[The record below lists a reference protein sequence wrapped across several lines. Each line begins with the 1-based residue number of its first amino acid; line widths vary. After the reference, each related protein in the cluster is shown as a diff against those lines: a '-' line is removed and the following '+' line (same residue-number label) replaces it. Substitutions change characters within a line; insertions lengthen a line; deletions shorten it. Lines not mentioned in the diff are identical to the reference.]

1 MPSPQLPKKE
11 ILIPQ
16 DKLFF
21 DLLEKQAKIVVEG
34 AKALVEMTDKFDN
47 IKERRR
53 ALKDIEH
60 RGDTIVHELYDRI
73 NVAFMTP
80 IDQQDLSA
88 LSKLLDDIL
97 DFIYAAGNR
106 IYLFE
111 VKSSTETMKHFSDVI
126 LKSAVEV
133 EAAVMLV
140 RKINKE
146 NMEKHYIEIQ
156 RLENVADDLL
166 NAAVAEL
173 FKTTDPISIMKL
185 KEIYEMLETVTDKCE
200 DVSDVLLDIS
210 TKYG

>member
-1 MPSPQLPKKE
+1 MGLKE

-16 DKLFF
+16 DKQFF

-60 RGDTIVHELYDRI
+60 KGDSVVHEIFAKLSTSFI
-73 NVAFMTP
+73 TP
-80 IDQQDLSA
+80 IDQEDISNLT
-88 LSKLLDDIL
+88 KLLDDIL
-97 DFIYAAGNR
+97 DYIYAASNR
-106 IYLFE
+106 IYLYE
-111 VKSSTETMKHFSDVI
+111 INGSTDVMRHFSDVI

-146 NMEKHYIEIQ
+146 SMEKHYIEIQ

-173 FKTTDPISIMKL
+173 LKTTDPISIMKL

-200 DVSDVLLDIS
+200 DASDVLLDIS
-210 TKYG
+210 VKYS

>member
-1 MPSPQLPKKE
+1 MGLKE

-16 DKLFF
+16 DKQFF
-21 DLLEKQAKIVVEG
+21 DLLERQASTVVEG
-34 AKALVEMTDKFDN
+34 AKALVEMAEKFDN

-53 ALKDIEH
+53 ALKEIEH
-60 RGDTIVHELYDRI
+60 RGDSIVHEIFAKLSTSFI
-73 NVAFMTP
+73 TP
-80 IDQQDLSA
+80 IDQEDISN

-97 DFIYAAGNR
+97 DYIYAASNR
-106 IYLFE
+106 IYLYE
-111 VKSSTETMKHFSDVI
+111 IKGSTEAMRHFSEVI

-140 RKINKE
+140 RKIDKE
-146 NMEKHYIEIQ
+146 AIEKRYIEIQ

-166 NAAVAEL
+166 NATVAEL
-173 FKTTDPISIMKL
+173 FKATDPISIMKL

-210 TKYG
+210 VKYS